1 VLDALLNDD
10 GSANIL
16 DNKNRCEKHGDD
28 FRHNETVY
36 DVCKNNFTDE
46 SSDEFKKCIGEMSTD
61 PRDTGVEYRNL
72 FE

>member
-1 VLDALLNDD
+1 MENDYQTHLYLQPFDDIVVLDALLNDD

-46 SSDEFKKCIGEMSTD
+46 SSDEFK
-61 PRDTGVEYRNL
+61 
-72 FE
+72 